1 MQHILLLFNVIGL
14 LIATNVQAVLH
25 GNVTLMVL
33 AATTLALTLAKAGIV
48 LYAGIRT
55 VAVEIWI
62 RRLGMGDFEYRIEPR
77 GNDEVS
83 KACLALET
91 LRQSSIRAMQLDLV
105 QKLSDELQE
114 KNATLDELRK
124 TQDRIISQQKLAEL
138 GELSAGVA
146 HEIRNP
152 LQLIRNFATASEEI
166 ASQIKEAPEQPAD
179 GDLET
184 MDELTNDLVENM
196 SRIVMHSDRAD
207 RIIADLLA
215 MGRRGEGV
223 FERVDLN
230 QLLAKQTSLAYQAAQ
245 AQLPGFSAMVRQ
257 ELDPS
262 LGEIVAVQEDL
273 ARVCTNLVT
282 NACHAVAERARVSGD
297 EYQPELRI
305 GSRRTAEGAA
315 ITIRDNG
322 VGMTPE
328 VMSRIFSPFFT
339 TKESNWNTG
348 LGLTLSHEIVRE
360 HGGQIIPASQPGEYT
375 VMTVH
380 LPQDPG
386 EPGQPSESQSA
397 E

>member
-1 MQHILLLFNVIGL
+1 M
-14 LIATNVQAVLH
+14 LH

-33 AATTLALTLAKAGIV
+33 AATTLAVTLVKTGVV

-62 RRLGMGDFEYRIEPR
+62 RRLGMGDFEYRIEPK

-114 KNATLDELRK
+114 KNATLEDTLDELRK

-152 LQLIRNFATASEEI
+152 LQFIRNFATASEEI
-166 ASQIKEAPEQPAD
+166 ASQIKEVPEQPED

-207 RIIADLLA
+207 RIVADLLA
-215 MGRRGEGV
+215 MGRRGEGF

-230 QLLAKQTSLAYQAAQ
+230 QLLAKQASLAYQAAQ

-282 NACHAVAERARVSGD
+282 NACHAVAERARVERD
-297 EYQPELRI
+297 EY
-305 GSRRTAEGAA
+305 
-315 ITIRDNG
+315 
-322 VGMTPE
+322 
-328 VMSRIFSPFFT
+328 
-339 TKESNWNTG
+339 
-348 LGLTLSHEIVRE
+348 
-360 HGGQIIPASQPGEYT
+360 
-375 VMTVH
+375 
-380 LPQDPG
+380 
-386 EPGQPSESQSA
+386 
-397 E
+397 